1 VSVDEAEENES
12 WTAAIIAAVVHGKGF
27 VNPRGLGL
35 AFLGVSAVALVANLV
50 TAYGLNRYYPF
61 LAMIAGVLPTAGLFL
76 VATNQP
82 RRGPPGTVAP
92 IWARAGLAVSLL
104 VGAPL
109 AYVFLRFFALG

>member
-1 VSVDEAEENES
+1 MSVEEAEENAS

-27 VNPRGLGL
+27 VKPRSLGL
-35 AFLGVSAVALVANLV
+35 AFLGVSAIALVANFV

-61 LAMIAGVLPTAGLFL
+61 LALIAGVLPTAGLFL

-92 IWARAGLAVSLL
+92 LWARAGLAVSLL
-104 VGAPL
+104 AGAPL
-109 AYVFLRFFALG
+109 AFVFLRFFAFG